1 MKRYKSLV
9 LKPELCSE
17 WINENFCNNMT
28 HERVIFREILKG
40 TMMGGDFQPLM
51 DMDKYMKNLHSRFHE
66 IMLSKNEENN
76 IRDNVRFKC
85 LYYDY
90 KALGRAIYFWMTKS
104 DIMTETSYTLYD
116 YLTKPLHSY
125 CYLYEILI
133 KGVSSIYDSKGCCDS
148 SIISMLVSATMAYCI
163 RMGFIEYGTKEHDC
177 HRTPKTDCMSG
188 IIKYVEFGIRLGIAN
203 TNNDYSY
210 DDMYYSN
217 MMDVWAK
224 NDYNI
229 FNFTTRCD
237 MNVPCRIEDK
247 KDKPSDLDSDID
259 SNATRIADNAQL
271 MDSLKHCTKEQLMSV
286 NSSNLRDLED
296 VYEGACCS
304 FTIPSTVLGKSLLC
318 ENIKMNKLNLYD
330 YALDKNYSR
339 YIIEHDNDEYMA
351 VGDLNNDDVL
361 YGIKLENTN
370 DLNTYIKI
378 EFNNPNKYKYVY
390 DEIILKNIAK

>member
-9 LKPELCSE
+9 LKPELCNE
-17 WINENFCNNMT
+17 WIKENFCSNMT

-66 IMLSKNEENN
+66 IMLLKNEENN
-76 IRDNVRFKC
+76 IRDDVRFKS

-90 KALGRAIYFWMTKS
+90 KALGRAIYFWMTRS
-104 DIMTETSYTLYD
+104 EMPQASSLYD
-116 YLTKPLHSY
+116 ILRKPPHSS

-148 SIISMLVSATMAYCI
+148 SIVSMLVSATMAYCI
-163 RMGFIEYGTKEHDC
+163 RMGFIEYGIKEHDC

-188 IIKYVEFGIRLGIAN
+188 IIKYVEFGIRLGIAG
-203 TNNDYSY
+203 TNSDCSY

-217 MMDVWAK
+217 MMEVWAK

-229 FNFTTRCD
+229 FNFTARCD
-237 MNVPCRIEDK
+237 MNIPCKIEDEK
-247 KDKPSDLDSDID
+247 LEPPDPDNNLDT
-259 SNATRIADNAQL
+259 NTTRISDNAQL
-271 MDSLKHCTKEQLMSV
+271 MDSLKHSTKEQIMSV
-286 NSSNLRDLED
+286 NSSDLRALES
-296 VYEGACCS
+296 VCEGACCS
-304 FTIPSTVLGKSLLC
+304 FTVPSVVLGKSLLC

-330 YALDKNYSR
+330 YILDKNYSR
-339 YIIEHDNDEYMA
+339 YIIEHGDSEYMA
-351 VGDLNNDDVL
+351 IGDLNNDDVL

-370 DLNTYIKI
+370 DTNTYIKI

-390 DEIILKNIAK
+390 DDVILSNIAK